1 MVETISPVGYGDN
14 RARWLAAVG
23 LHAIGTTAA
32 AAAFGA
38 VLGSVGAL
46 TGPPAGA
53 AGGALVGLVATAYA
67 GREALGLPVPVPAAR
82 RQVPDWWRSFF
93 AWPTAALLYG
103 AGLGIGFLT
112 FLSNGGLVVVAVAAV
127 VSGRPL
133 TGALLLG
140 SFGLA
145 RGLSPLVAWRV
156 RSREAGTALVDLLAA
171 SDPRRWRWLN
181 AGAIASVA
189 VTALGALPRS
199 VATGPDGGVRA
210 GIAVIAA
217 GLVAGTF
224 AWAAVAK
231 LLHRRRWRHTLAG
244 YSLPAVLASMLE
256 PGLPLAELGVPLAVL
271 LGYRREAA
279 WLALALLAIFSVAIL
294 RSRVRGVGD
303 EIACGCFRG
312 GATRDY
318 RLLLARNALLAAVA
332 ATSISAPD
340 VPLLRWPGPP
350 GEGEVLPFALAVT
363 AIAMAGF
370 TAWRTATWLRCPR
383 HA

>member
-23 LHAIGTTAA
+23 LHAMGATAA

-46 TGPPAGA
+46 TGRPAGP

-93 AWPTAALLYG
+93 SWPAAALLYG

-145 RGLSPLVAWRV
+145 RGLSPLVAWQV

-171 SDPRRWRWLN
+171 SDARLWRWLN

-189 VTALGALPRS
+189 VTALGTLPRS
-199 VATGPDGGVRA
+199 VDTAPSGAVRA

-244 YSLPAVLASMLE
+244 YSLPAVLASVLE
-256 PGLPLAELGVPLAVL
+256 PGLPLAELGVPFAVL

-279 WLALALLAIFSVAIL
+279 WLALVLLAVFAVAIV
-294 RSRVRGVGD
+294 RTRVRGDGD
-303 EIACGCFRG
+303 EIACGCFG
-312 GATRDY
+312 GTTRDY

-350 GEGEVLPFALAVT
+350 GEGEVLPFVLAVT
-363 AIAMAGF
+363 ALAVAGF
-370 TAWRTATWLRCPR
+370 TAWRTTTWLRRPR